1 MFELDLEMIV
11 KIREKR
17 GRKNITL
24 QEAAE
29 EIGISA
35 KTLGLIENEKATAVR
50 KTVFAKLVS
59 WLVADK
65 VAN

>member
-1 MFELDLEMIV
+1 MFELDLEMIA

-29 EIGISA
+29 EIGISRT
-35 KTLGLIENEKATAVR
+35 TLGRIESEKLTTVR

-59 WLVADK
+59 WLIADK